1 MKEVIQLNLTEE
13 ESIILQAIAV
23 VGVSVHLKNKIIIE
37 REVHYM
43 EFFMDKWPEACTT
56 LADKMTELVN
66 ISAEMIEG
74 KSSEIKMASNRTK
87 KI

>member
-1 MKEVIQLNLTEE
+1 
-13 ESIILQAIAV
+13 
-23 VGVSVHLKNKIIIE
+23 
-37 REVHYM
+37 M
-43 EFFMDKWPEACTT
+43 EFFINKWPEACKS
-56 LADKMTELVN
+56 LGLKMTDLVK